1 MWKKIEPLVAGFWMG
16 MLLAHNPWWISTIF
30 IVLISVVAL
39 ASYLNRH
46 VRSFSQLRE
55 EWPVRYRCVRRIKAY
70 LERRAN
76 LKFQT
81 EEEAEK
87 KLLDVEEADA
97 NYRGIVLKA
106 LEKLKAG
113 SKPGWAVQAGV
124 MALNRGDNETLQ
136 KLVNAAHDDIGLVT
150 VLQER
155 TGKKL
160 GYLLG
165 EF

>member
-1 MWKKIEPLVAGFWMG
+1 MKDFLFSIYLGAVIAAHPTYVGVGVVFLVG
-16 MLLAHNPWWISTIF
+16 
-30 IVLISVVAL
+30 AL
-39 ASYLNRH
+39 WS
-46 VRSFSQLRE
+46 
-55 EWPVRYRCVRRIKAY
+55 VRRIKAY
-70 LERRAN
+70 LEHRAD
-76 LKFQT
+76 LKFQA
-81 EEEAEK
+81 EEEAER
-87 KLLDVEEADA
+87 KLLATEEADA
-97 NYRGIVLKA
+97 NYQGIVIKA

-124 MALNRGDNETLQ
+124 MALDREDNETLQ

-150 VLQER
+150 ALQQR

>member
-1 MWKKIEPLVAGFWMG
+1 MKDF
-16 MLLAHNPWWISTIF
+16 LLSVYLGAVIAAHPYVGVGAAF
-30 IVLISVVAL
+30 LL
-39 ASYLNRH
+39 YG
-46 VRSFSQLRE
+46 
-55 EWPVRYRCVRRIKAY
+55 VRRIKAY
-70 LERRAN
+70 LERRAD
-76 LKFQT
+76 LKFQA

-97 NYRGIVLKA
+97 NYQGIVLKA

-124 MALNRGDNETLQ
+124 MAINRGDNETLQ

-150 VLQER
+150 ILQER

>member
-16 MLLAHNPWWISTIF
+16 MLLAHNPWWVSAIF
-30 IVLISVVAL
+30 IGLISVVVL
-39 ASYLNRH
+39 AS
-46 VRSFSQLRE
+46 
-55 EWPVRYRCVRRIKAY
+55 Y
-70 LERRAN
+70 LERRAD
-76 LKFQT
+76 LKFQA

-136 KLVNAAHDDIGLVT
+136 KLVNAAYDDIGLVT
-150 VLQER
+150 ILQER

>member
-16 MLLAHNPWWISTIF
+16 MLLAHNPWWVSAIF
-30 IVLISVVAL
+30 IGLISVV
-39 ASYLNRH
+39 
-46 VRSFSQLRE
+46 V
-55 EWPVRYRCVRRIKAY
+55 
-70 LERRAN
+70 
-76 LKFQT
+76 FQA

-97 NYRGIVLKA
+97 NYQGIVLKA

>member
-1 MWKKIEPLVAGFWMG
+1 MKDF
-16 MLLAHNPWWISTIF
+16 LLSVYLGAVIAAHPNYVGLGLALLLSSLWTIRH
-30 IVLISVVAL
+30 IRE
-39 ASYLNRH
+39 YLT
-46 VRSFSQLRE
+46 
-55 EWPVRYRCVRRIKAY
+55 YRAD
-70 LERRAN
+70 
-76 LKFQT
+76 LKFQA
-81 EEEAEK
+81 EEEAERA
-87 KLLDVEEADA
+87 LLAAEEADA
-97 NYRGIVLKA
+97 NYQGIVLKA
-106 LEKLKAG
+106 LERLETG

-124 MALNRGDNETLQ
+124 MALSRGDNETLQ

>member
-16 MLLAHNPWWISTIF
+16 LLLAHNPWWVSAIAVGVIS
-30 IVLISVVAL
+30 IVVIDRVL
-39 ASYLNRH
+39 R
-46 VRSFSQLRE
+46 VRSFTQLKE

-76 LKFQT
+76 LKFQA

-124 MALNRGDNETLQ
+124 MALNRGDSETLQ
-136 KLVNAAHDDIGLVT
+136 KLVNAAYDDIGLVT
-150 VLQER
+150 ILQER

>member
-1 MWKKIEPLVAGFWMG
+1 MKDFLLSVYLGAVIAANPIYVGAGVAFLVG
-16 MLLAHNPWWISTIF
+16 
-30 IVLISVVAL
+30 AL
-39 ASYLNRH
+39 WS
-46 VRSFSQLRE
+46 
-55 EWPVRYRCVRRIKAY
+55 VRRIKAY
-70 LERRAN
+70 LERRAD
-76 LKFQT
+76 LKSQA
-81 EEEAEK
+81 EEEAERT
-87 KLLDVEEADA
+87 LLAAEEADA
-97 NYRGIVLKA
+97 NYQGIVLKA

-124 MALNRGDNETLQ
+124 MALNRGDSETLQ

-150 VLQER
+150 ALQKR

>member
-16 MLLAHNPWWISTIF
+16 MLLAHNPWWVSAIF
-30 IVLISVVAL
+30 IGAAFLVGAL
-39 ASYLNRH
+39 YG
-46 VRSFSQLRE
+46 
-55 EWPVRYRCVRRIKAY
+55 VRRIKAY

-76 LKFQT
+76 LKFQA

-136 KLVNAAHDDIGLVT
+136 KLVNAAYDDIGLVT
-150 VLQER
+150 ILQER

>member
-16 MLLAHNPWWISTIF
+16 MLLAHNPWWVSAIF
-30 IVLISVVAL
+30 IGAAFLVG
-39 ASYLNRH
+39 
-46 VRSFSQLRE
+46 
-55 EWPVRYRCVRRIKAY
+55 KAY
-70 LERRAN
+70 LERRAD
-76 LKFQT
+76 LKFQA

-87 KLLDVEEADA
+87 KLLDAEEADA
-97 NYRGIVLKA
+97 NYQGIVIKA

-136 KLVNAAHDDIGLVT
+136 KLVNAAHDDIGLVMA
-150 VLQER
+150 LQQR

-165 EF
+165 DF